1 MNIDLHPRNTVADC
15 LALYWENTCHVTVLY
30 PPAIEEFVCVCN
42 YKINDAK
49 TNKLYVAQPIL
60 TKSWI

>member
-30 PPAIEEFVCVCN
+30 PPAIEEFVCVCTVII
-42 YKINDAK
+42 KLMMLRQINC
-49 TNKLYVAQPIL
+49 T
-60 TKSWI
+60 